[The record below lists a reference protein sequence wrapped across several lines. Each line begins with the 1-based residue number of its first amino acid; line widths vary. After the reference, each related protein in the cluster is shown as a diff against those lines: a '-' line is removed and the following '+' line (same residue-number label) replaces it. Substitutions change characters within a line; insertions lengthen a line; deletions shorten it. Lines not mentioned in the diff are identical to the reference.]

1 MPLIFL
7 ASPHLHISARKRDT
21 WAMPRLGG
29 RIGVRAHIRHM
40 GTSWT
45 TPEIFLAVAFFPL
58 ALAVALRLL
67 PMLRPPKH
75 RPVAFA
81 ALGIFIFLFSTL
93 SAYALRSPLESGV
106 FHHSSRYFGELHAE
120 VAHQL
125 FWYWFLVLTMYG
137 IGVFIAGFGLAGIGL
152 CFRQSSG
159 Q

>member
-1 MPLIFL
+1 MGLTIHSSRNRF
-7 ASPHLHISARKRDT
+7 AAR
-21 WAMPRLGG
+21 LNS
-29 RIGVRAHIRHM
+29 GVRAHTRHM

-67 PMLRPPKH
+67 PVFRPPKH

-81 ALGIFIFLFSTL
+81 ALGVFILLFGTL

-106 FHHSSRYFGELHAE
+106 FHHSSRYFGELYAE
-120 VAHQL
+120 VTHQL

-137 IGVFIAGFGLAGIGL
+137 IGVFIAGLGLAGIGL
-152 CFRQSSG
+152 CFRQSPR